1 MTYTPEPFS
10 EEPDQGQMF
19 ARNVFVITMIGAVV
33 FIASCLTVMI

>member
-1 MTYTPEPFS
+1 
-10 EEPDQGQMF
+10 MF